1 MEETT
6 PTLMNLTIFE
16 IPDNTEENIIQRD
29 FLITQFEISD
39 GFIHI
44 ITTDNIRRGINTS
57 FITEYILSYDMP

>member
-29 FLITQFEISD
+29 FSITQFEISD